1 MNNKAIKIVLIILA
15 IATLSLGLIYYFI
28 SDRFQPVE
36 RETLPVETASNAREI
51 ASYCGDEGY
60 ILKGALLDEDHRQAY
75 DQLPDYL
82 ARLSFGEQ
90 LYLVATTENS
100 DRTYSLFSK
109 PVTAREIDA
118 DGVLSN
124 KNWELLV
131 RFLRLAEAGKAN
143 FPKVVSLRPS
153 SDAMM
158 SLEAFNEKYGQY
170 FSSPFADE
178 IPYPMKNKL
187 LEFFKSD
194 DGKDF
199 TFISNDQRVHSELI
213 RYGDFTGRERRD
225 VALVLE
231 RKNEFDGGT
240 NEKLLVLSY
249 DLAGAVYVLYQENFY
264 DKILIETVYHDPEER
279 WDDRIYMNTE
289 EKHKAPYEAIRVKI
303 PGSKEVALVYNK
315 EFDKMDRYIQSPLSA
330 LKADQEHGEQ

>member
-15 IATLSLGLIYYFI
+15 IATLSLGLIYYFF
-28 SDRFQPVE
+28 SERFRQVE
-36 RETLPVETASNAREI
+36 HEVLPVETASNLREI
-51 ASYCGDEGY
+51 DAYCGDDGY
-60 ILKGALLDEDHRQAY
+60 VLKGALLDEDQRKVY
-75 DQLPDYL
+75 DQLPDTL

-90 LYLVATTENS
+90 LYVASANENTN
-100 DRTYSLFSK
+100 RTYSLFSK
-109 PVTAREIDA
+109 PVTSREIDA

-131 RFLRLAEAGKAN
+131 QFLRLAEAGKAN
-143 FPKVVSLRPS
+143 FPKVVSKQPFA
-153 SDAMM
+153 DAMI
-158 SLEAFNEKYGQY
+158 SLDTFNEKYGHY

-178 IPYPMKNKL
+178 IPYLMKNKL

-213 RYGDFTGRERRD
+213 RYGNFTGRERRD
-225 VALVLE
+225 VAVVLE
-231 RKNEFDGGT
+231 RKNQFDGGT
-240 NEKLLVLSY
+240 QEKLLVMSY
-249 DLAGAVYVLYQENFY
+249 DLAGAVYVLYQESFY

-289 EKHKAPYEAIRVKI
+289 EKHKAPYEAIRIKI
-303 PGSKEVALVYNK
+303 PDSKDVALVYNK
-315 EFDKMDRYIQSPLSA
+315 EFDKMNRYIQLPLSA
-330 LKADQEHGEQ
+330 LRADQEHDEQ

>member
-1 MNNKAIKIVLIILA
+1 MNKKAIKIILVVFA
-15 IATLSLGLIYYFI
+15 IAMLSLGLIYYFF
-28 SDRFQPVE
+28 SDRFHPVE
-36 RETLPVETASNAREI
+36 RETLPVETASNAREV
-51 ASYCGDEGY
+51 ASYSGDDGY
-60 ILKGALLDEDHRQAY
+60 VLKGRLLDEGQRKTY
-75 DQLPDYL
+75 DQLPDTL
-82 ARLSFGEQ
+82 ARLRFGEQ
-90 LYLVATTENS
+90 LYVVTVNENANP
-100 DRTYSLFSK
+100 TYSLFSK

-118 DGVLSN
+118 DGILNN

-131 RFLRLAEAGKAN
+131 QFLRLAEAGKAN
-143 FPKVVSLRPS
+143 FPRVVSLRPS
-153 SDAMM
+153 ADAMM
-158 SLEAFNEKYGQY
+158 SLDAFNEKYGQY

-178 IPYPMKNKL
+178 IPYLMKNKL

-213 RYGDFTGRERRD
+213 RYGNFTGRERQD

-303 PGSKEVALVYNK
+303 PDSKDVALVYNK
-315 EFDKMDRYIQSPLSA
+315 EFDKMNRYIQSPLSV
-330 LKADQEHGEQ
+330 LKADQEHDEQ